1 MLSKKLGDTQ
11 LFKNL
16 NFTVEKGD
24 KIAIRSKNSL
34 AVTKLL
40 QILSQEDGVEQDSGD
55 VDWGVTVTKSYLPN
69 DNSKY
74 FDNNMNLVDW
84 LRQFSEEKDETFIR
98 GFLGRMLFSG
108 EETQKE
114 SNVLSGGEK
123 VRCLMSKMMLEE
135 GNVLIL
141 DEPTSHLDLESITK
155 LNEALIDYPGGVL
168 FTSHDHE
175 FTQTIANRIIE
186 IGPNGMLDKL
196 MTYDE
201 FLQDKRVKEQK
212 VALYEGTVYA

>member
-1 MLSKKLGDTQ
+1 M
-11 LFKNL
+11 
-16 NFTVEKGD
+16 NFTIEKGD

-34 AVTKLL
+34 AVTKLFQTL
-40 QILSQEDGVEQDSGD
+40 VGDDDEKADSGD
-55 VDWGVTVTKSYLPN
+55 FEWGVTVTKSYLPN
-69 DNSKY
+69 ENSKY
-74 FDNNMNLVDW
+74 FNSELNLVDW

-108 EETQKE
+108 EETQK
-114 SNVLSGGEK
+114 SCNVLSGGEK
-123 VRCLMSKMMLEE
+123 VRCLMSKIMLEE

-155 LNEALIDYPGGVL
+155 LNEALIDYPGIVI

-175 FTQTIANRIIE
+175 FTQTVANRIIE
-186 IGPNGMLDKL
+186 VTPNGMLDKL

-201 FLQDKRVKEQK
+201 YLQDEKVKAQREE
-212 VALYEGTVYA
+212 LYKGTVYA